1 MIRCRYRLVR
11 QREIVVFAVIQPT
24 SLTQE
29 NQDIGMPHILI
40 SGLRFIYIIKYL
52 YTYIIIYCNKITIEL
67 LML

>member
-40 SGLRFIYIIKYL
+40 SGLRFIYPKFRNTLI
-52 YTYIIIYCNKITIEL
+52 
-67 LML
+67 